1 MLRGKLFP
9 ISGTLTLDLW
19 PNLWNKLKEFIFFKS
34 EYTRDW
40 AGARLVSNIEIE
52 QPIFTIKDTDYFY
65 KILDPKLHWELVEK
79 ELL

>member
-1 MLRGKLFP
+1 MTDAEGEAVPHLRHTHTWP
-9 ISGTLTLDLW
+9 LTQSMEQTE
-19 PNLWNKLKEFIFFKS
+19 KVHFFLS

-65 KILDPKLHWELVEK
+65 TILDP
-79 ELL
+79 